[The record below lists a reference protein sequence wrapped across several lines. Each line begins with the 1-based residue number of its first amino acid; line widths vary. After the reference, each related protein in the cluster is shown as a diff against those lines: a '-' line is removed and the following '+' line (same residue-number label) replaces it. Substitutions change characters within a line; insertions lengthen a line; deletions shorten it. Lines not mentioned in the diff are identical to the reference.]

1 MIRCLQ
7 REFMHLNKTEIASLK
22 KVPRLNIINSITG
35 IKPGNV
41 VGTKS
46 KNGISNL
53 AIISSVVHLSS
64 NPALIG
70 FIMRPSREYRRDT
83 YNNILESACY
93 TINHVHTSF
102 IERAHYTSAKFDK
115 DISEFDACGL
125 TEEYIEDFFAPFV
138 KESTIKMALT
148 LREQIPIQSSNTT
161 LIVGEI
167 EHIFIPDEI
176 IDSNGY
182 LDLGKGNSVGIS
194 GLNSYY
200 ELSYKASFPYA
211 RVHQLPNDLKKNS

>member
-1 MIRCLQ
+1 
-7 REFMHLNKTEIASLK
+7 MHLNKTEIAALK

-46 KNGISNL
+46 KDGISNL

-70 FIMRPSREYRRDT
+70 FIMRPSREHRRDT

-194 GLNSYY
+194 VLN
-200 ELSYKASFPYA
+200 
-211 RVHQLPNDLKKNS
+211 